1 MGCATCKCGS
11 GMSNTGADCSPI
23 AKVTKLPIW
32 VPKYASDGTRNS
44 IDLLNDVLN
53 QTYFDNKINAA
64 DPADRWYPFPQLE
77 NVEDNRGENLIET
90 FASGSTA
97 FVQEGSRQFKGWIVE
112 GANIL
117 KGKIEAARCVEGG
130 FFLIDLNGN
139 LIGNLPGDGFLYPIQ
154 IDKSSLSAMLVKST
168 DTTVQKIEL
177 KFNFNVAEKDENLN
191 MITCDSL
198 SPVELLNLRG
208 LLDVESTYTDISTT
222 DFTVKL
228 TTGYGDALNPVT
240 VKGLI
245 ITDFSLFNVTQNS
258 SIGIL
263 SSVESGAPNK
273 RTYLITFAV
282 VDQPSSADEVRLT
295 TVKAGYDFT
304 DVIANLITIP

>member
-1 MGCATCKCGS
+1 M
-11 GMSNTGADCSPI
+11 
-23 AKVTKLPIW
+23 LPYVISLE
-32 VPKYASDGTRNS
+32 PSSDASYAAAASHWDGLS
-44 IDLLNDVLN
+44 
-53 QTYFDNKINAA
+53 
-64 DPADRWYPFPQLE
+64 
-77 NVEDNRGENLIET
+77 
-90 FASGSTA
+90 S
-97 FVQEGSRQFKGWIVE
+97 
-112 GANIL
+112 
-117 KGKIEAARCVEGG
+117 
-130 FFLIDLNGN
+130 
-139 LIGNLPGDGFLYPIQ
+139 NLPGDGFLYPIQ

-295 TVKAGYDFT
+295 PVKAGYDFT